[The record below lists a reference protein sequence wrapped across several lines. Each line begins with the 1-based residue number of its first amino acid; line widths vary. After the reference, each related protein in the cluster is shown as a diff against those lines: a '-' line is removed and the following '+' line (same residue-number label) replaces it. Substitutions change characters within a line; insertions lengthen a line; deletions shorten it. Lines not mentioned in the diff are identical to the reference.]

1 MRGCE
6 GVRVGASRHLSG
18 QFLVLLRLACEDM
31 PLLVDHLLH
40 HLGTPQADDAHLLN
54 RAAGLAAVTDRS
66 GDHEEEDYV
75 VPAARVLT
83 R

>member
-1 MRGCE
+1 MRGGEEGVRGGVSRCE

-40 HLGTPQADDAHLLN
+40 HLGTPQAVEGHPLN
-54 RAAGLAAVTDRS
+54 
-66 GDHEEEDYV
+66 
-75 VPAARVLT
+75 
-83 R
+83 